1 MTTTELIK
9 ALQDLEKNPDI
20 KLFDEEFILRNN
32 PAVLEASYI
41 AESVLITSSGGVDW
55 EAIAVLEEAGYS
67 IFPIEK
73 DRFGWLIAGIQ
84 TGVGILTYG

>member
-1 MTTTELIK
+1 MSATELIQ

-20 KLFDEEFILRNN
+20 RLFDEEFILRDN
-32 PAVLEASYI
+32 PVVLEASYI

-55 EAIAVLEEAGYS
+55 DAVSVLGEAGYS
-67 IFPIEK
+67 VFPIEK
-73 DRFGWLIAGIQ
+73 DRFGWLIGGIQ